1 MRVDRDFNDPDLA
14 GFLQTADEEAIRL
27 ALAGTDDEKRRAL
40 RAALDAGAES
50 GMVEAKEAFARL
62 LAKDGPRAG

>member
-14 GFLQTADEEAIRL
+14 GFLQTADENAIRV
-27 ALAGTDDEKRRAL
+27 ALAGSHDDRVATL

-50 GMVEAKEAFARL
+50 GMSDGREAFTRL
-62 LAKDGPRAG
+62 LAKYRPHSS